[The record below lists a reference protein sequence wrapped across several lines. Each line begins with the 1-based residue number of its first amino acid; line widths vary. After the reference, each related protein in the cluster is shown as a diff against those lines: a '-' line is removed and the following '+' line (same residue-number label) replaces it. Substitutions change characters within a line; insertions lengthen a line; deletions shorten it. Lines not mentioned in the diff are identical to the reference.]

1 MSPTLTGKK
10 SRRCKKKLE
19 WRKEKEKNFFSTK
32 YKLFFKFS

>member
-19 WRKEKEKNFFSTK
+19 WRKEKEKNVEK
-32 YKLFFKFS
+32 NYLNELYKNH